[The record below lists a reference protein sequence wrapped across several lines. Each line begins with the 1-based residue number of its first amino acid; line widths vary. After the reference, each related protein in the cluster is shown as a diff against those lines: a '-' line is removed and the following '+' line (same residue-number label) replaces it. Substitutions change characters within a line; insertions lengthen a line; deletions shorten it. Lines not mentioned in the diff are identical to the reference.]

1 MSLRVLTLVWEHAK
15 AEGGDLLVLLALAD
29 EARDNG
35 GCYPGIDRIAAKAR
49 MTERN
54 VRYVLRRLEQSGE
67 LVVVPGG
74 GRANTNLYE
83 IRVTP
88 NLELGLQER
97 GQNFPIPGKTA
108 PKRGQSATETRKPAA
123 PEPLDLKATEGRA
136 GQEKP
141 SPVAALFK
149 AYQAGIAKAYGAE
162 EPPSAKTNGQLAAI
176 VRQLGA
182 EPAMQVVRYYLESR
196 KPYYVTRKHAMDV
209 LARDARDLWIEIQQ
223 TAGGGAEPTPT
234 KAIAYFEYGDG
245 RLVEMADYPVAE
257 HLTVARQ
264 AARQYA
270 TKIAHGNV
278 KNVMV
283 KIGREQ
289 RRFTTQELR

>member
-1 MSLRVLTLVWEHAK
+1 MSVKVLTYVLENSAQK
-15 AEGGDLLVLLALAD
+15 GNELLTLIVLAD
-29 EARDNG
+29 HANEQG
-35 GCYPGIDRIAAKAR
+35 LGWPSVVRIAKLIRADERTAR
-49 MTERN
+49 RCI
-54 VRYVLRRLEQSGE
+54 RRLEQSGE
-67 LVVVPGG
+67 LKLRKGDGKGG
-74 GRANTNLYE
+74 TNLYWIPMQE
-83 IRVTP
+83 T
-88 NLELGLQER
+88 LEL
-97 GQNFPIPGKTA
+97 FPDTPGNSPPGKLPPRTKRPETPDTA
-108 PKRGQSATETRKPAA
+108 VS
-123 PEPLDLKATEGRA
+123 PEPSGTVIKSKGVA
-136 GQEKP
+136 GQGKP

-149 AYQAGIAKAYGAE
+149 AYQDGIAKAYGAE

-234 KAIAYFEYGDG
+234 KAVAYFEYGDG